1 CLPVTQEV
9 AGSSPVRTA
18 MLYTNE
24 IFEVFVFFY
33 VFFQVYAENLAS
45 SAFFTMFAEF
55 LYFLDNW

>member
-1 CLPVTQEV
+1 
-9 AGSSPVRTA
+9 